1 MHAHPYAHAV
11 CGCRTGA
18 DLLDAGASPHP
29 PAQAGCLGRQVQ
41 ACSSAKDPE
50 RRAQAVPSS
59 RPWQMFPVSQQGAA
73 DLISI
78 PGRNAVNK
86 SLQFHLAITSR
97 IFTCKQK
104 SPSSSAWGV
113 QLILFVGQPLEC
125 KKQMKEG
132 GEERG
137 SASKLCSAP
146 ELAVLNLSDFPS
158 KPPLCGE

>member
-104 SPSSSAWGV
+104 SPSSSAWGGAADSIRGAAIGM
-113 QLILFVGQPLEC
+113 QEAD
-125 KKQMKEG
+125 EG
-132 GEERG
+132 GRRG
-137 SASKLCSAP
+137 EGVSQQ
-146 ELAVLNLSDFPS
+146 AVLCTRTRSA
-158 KPPLCGE
+158 